1 MFSSYKETFD
11 YLATIWP
18 WADPKKTRLIEA
30 PAGVTNLVIKRLENP
45 DQYSASN
52 MPDENSPIIDEY
64 KIYLEDQILPDGSTR
79 KIGASEEYNTI
90 AFQRAKPTP

>member
-1 MFSSYKETFD
+1 MFNSYKETFD

-18 WADPKKTRLIEA
+18 WADPKKTRLIEV
-30 PAGVTNLVIKRLENP
+30 PAGAKNLVIKRLENP

-52 MPDENSPIIDEY
+52 MPDESSPVIGEC

-79 KIGASEEYNTI
+79 MMGASEEYNTI
-90 AFQRAKPTP
+90 VFARV